1 MNVGDERSRSLWMDV
16 DVAPSTSKLTQ
27 DTECDTVVI
36 GSGIAG
42 LSTAYET
49 PAELLAR
56 TGSHAAKLIGDL
68 TRQRDSL
75 AAADASHLPA
85 GVSAAEGVALL

>member
-1 MNVGDERSRSLWMDV
+1 MPGR
-16 DVAPSTSKLTQ
+16 
-27 DTECDTVVI
+27 
-36 GSGIAG
+36 
-42 LSTAYET
+42 STAYET

-85 GVSAAEGVALL
+85 GVSAAEGVALLEQAIAATAAVLAAAEPTHSPGSDIAP